1 MKRFL
6 TIVCAIAF
14 TGAALSAQNG
24 TEGKSSYMVNVGYE
38 KGYRADVELS
48 WSNRSLWG
56 ISSSHGVSFGN
67 GLYVGAGAGF
77 SAELTRNTAA
87 ASRMA
92 DDVIDPEYSY
102 TPQSNWKGSFITPVF
117 ADVKYSFMKTLATPF
132 VSMKGGAIA
141 DITNAGVR
149 LFASPAV
156 GLDIAR
162 FSIKVGYEY
171 QLGVWGYLDGQ
182 NLHNVKLGVAY
193 TF

>member
-6 TIVCAIAF
+6 TIFCAIAF

-24 TEGKSSYMVNVGYE
+24 TEGKSSYMINVGYE

-87 ASRMA
+87 A
-92 DDVIDPEYSY
+92 Y

-117 ADVKYSFMKTLATPF
+117 ADVKYSFMKTIATPF
-132 VSMKGGAIA
+132 VSMRGGAIA

-149 LFASPAV
+149 LFASPAAGV
-156 GLDIAR
+156 DIAR

-171 QLGVWGYLDGQ
+171 QFGVWGYLDGK